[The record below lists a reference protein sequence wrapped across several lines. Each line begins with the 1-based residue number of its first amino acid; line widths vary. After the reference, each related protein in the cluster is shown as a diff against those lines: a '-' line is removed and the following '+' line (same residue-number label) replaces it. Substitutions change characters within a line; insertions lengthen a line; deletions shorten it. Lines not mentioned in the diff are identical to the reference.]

1 MSENGDPPAQ
11 KSGESVKRAQYA
23 FAFTGLMRKAYDT
36 AHPHAHRNLFSNWF
50 WGIN

>member
-23 FAFTGLMRKAYDT
+23 FAFTELMRKAYDT